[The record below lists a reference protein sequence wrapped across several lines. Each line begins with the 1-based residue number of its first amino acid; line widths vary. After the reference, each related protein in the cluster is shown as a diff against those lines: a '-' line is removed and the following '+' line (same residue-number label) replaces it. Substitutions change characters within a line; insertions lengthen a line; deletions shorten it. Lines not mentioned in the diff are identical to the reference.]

1 MPFDD
6 DFDAGEPSEPAD
18 RGDGRLP
25 AYDSG
30 TILQQRGIGYP
41 SARPAGMTALREY
54 VMDRWGGADLGC
66 LSLPPRPMR
75 GSTSPSL
82 HNWGMAWDW
91 RWANPGPGRASAN
104 EVIEFCV
111 EHAGDLGIQGVHDYE
126 QCRYWKS
133 YDGWNTATAS
143 ASSGFG
149 QSWAQWLHIERT
161 WAAANDGRPLTQA
174 LAEAGVTVPA
184 GGGGA
189 TSQGGPG
196 DVQLPTPTLE
206 LNDKGANVARL
217 QDFLR
222 FFKFADF
229 TRSDGEF
236 GLRTQAGVKKAQQ
249 DFAGRGWYSA
259 EIDGEYG
266 PRSAAAAA
274 KYLAAAASAGEA
286 VSACRNR
293 PDRADCDMQNGSDGA
308 SGFGGDDD
316 FQGHRRRAPAGDDW
330 FVVADVAG
338 DGLVGQPFQQ

>member
-1 MPFDD
+1 MGEKQGRDVTVAGAPTVTTDNDASADAGGMPFDD

-66 LSLPPRPMR
+66 LSIPPRPMR
-75 GSTSPSL
+75 GGTSPSL

-143 ASSGFG
+143 ASEWVRRVLGTVAPHRAHVGRRQRRSLDTGG
-149 QSWAQWLHIERT
+149 ARAVRWRWQCRWRRQSW
-161 WAAANDGRPLTQA
+161 
-174 LAEAGVTVPA
+174 
-184 GGGGA
+184 
-189 TSQGGPG
+189 
-196 DVQLPTPTLE
+196 
-206 LNDKGANVARL
+206 
-217 QDFLR
+217 
-222 FFKFADF
+222 
-229 TRSDGEF
+229 
-236 GLRTQAGVKKAQQ
+236 
-249 DFAGRGWYSA
+249 
-259 EIDGEYG
+259 
-266 PRSAAAAA
+266 
-274 KYLAAAASAGEA
+274 
-286 VSACRNR
+286 
-293 PDRADCDMQNGSDGA
+293 
-308 SGFGGDDD
+308 
-316 FQGHRRRAPAGDDW
+316 
-330 FVVADVAG
+330 
-338 DGLVGQPFQQ
+338 

>member
-1 MPFDD
+1 MSNEDAGDLLHDDEGGVPFDD
-6 DFDAGEPSEPAD
+6 DFDDGAPEDPGD
-18 RGDGRLP
+18 RGSVPGAP

-30 TILQQRGIGYP
+30 KILQARGIDYP
-41 SARPAGMTALREY
+41 DSTPEGMKALRDY
-54 VMDRWGGADLGC
+54 LLSRWGGQNLGC
-66 LSLPPRPMR
+66 LSKPPRPMR
-75 GSTSPSL
+75 GGSLPSL
-82 HNWGMAWDW
+82 HCWGMAIDW
-91 RWANPGPGRASAN
+91 RWAGPGPGRAVAT
-104 EVIEFCV
+104 EVVSFMLDN
-111 EHAGDLGIQGVHDYE
+111 AGALGVQALHDYE
-126 QCRYWKS
+126 QCKYWKS
-133 YDGWNTATAS
+133 YNGWNTATKS
-143 ASSGFG
+143 GSTGFG

-174 LAEAGVTVPA
+174 LDEAGVTVPA

-274 KYLAAAASAGEA
+274 KYLAAA
-286 VSACRNR
+286 
-293 PDRADCDMQNGSDGA
+293 
-308 SGFGGDDD
+308 
-316 FQGHRRRAPAGDDW
+316 
-330 FVVADVAG
+330 
-338 DGLVGQPFQQ
+338 VG

>member
-1 MPFDD
+1 MGETQGRDVTVAGAPTVTTDNDATADAGGMPFDD

-41 SARPAGMTALREY
+41 AARPAGMTALREY

-66 LSLPPRPMR
+66 LSIPPRPMR
-75 GSTSPSL
+75 GGTSPSL

-149 QSWAQWLHIERT
+149 ESWAQWLHIERT
-161 WAAANDGRPLTQA
+161 WAAANDDRSIPAVLGRS
-174 LAEAGVTVPA
+174 GGGGNA
-184 GGGGA
+184 GGGGKAGDGGKTGGGGGKTDTA
-189 TSQGGPG
+189 TVIPQPVIRRG
-196 DVQLPTPTLE
+196 DE
-206 LNDKGANVARL
+206 GANVARL

-222 FFKFADF
+222 RFEFADF
-229 TRSDGEF
+229 ATSDGVY
-236 GLRTQAGVKKAQQ
+236 GPKTLKAVKSAQTS
-249 DFAGRGWYSA
+249 FTKRGWYTRS
-259 EIDGEYG
+259 IDGEYG
-266 PRSAAAAA
+266 PGTAAAAA
-274 KYLAAAASAGEA
+274 KCLDAGK
-286 VSACRNR
+286 
-293 PDRADCDMQNGSDGA
+293 G
-308 SGFGGDDD
+308 
-316 FQGHRRRAPAGDDW
+316 
-330 FVVADVAG
+330 
-338 DGLVGQPFQQ
+338 